1 MTIPE
6 LHQKIKNSKEL
17 PSWVL
22 SDLES
27 AMKTEISSMD
37 MSIAHLEALIAL
49 EQENEPDW
57 N

>member
-1 MTIPE
+1 MTLPE
-6 LHQKIKNSKEL
+6 FHQKIKKSKEL

-27 AMKTEISSMD
+27 AMKSEISSMD

-49 EQENEPDW
+49 EEENEPDW